1 MGGAIITC
9 VCSPEREQGRILA
22 AVKCWDIIADKQPL
36 AYRLYLKYELRG
48 PTILGCGRRARG
60 AGRFIVHAH
69 DMLTELLEVRAAIML
84 NLNSD
89 EVRCQKS
96 ALRVF
101 VIGAMFS

>member
-48 PTILGCGRRARG
+48 PTIWVVAAEREEPDA
-60 AGRFIVHAH
+60 
-69 DMLTELLEVRAAIML
+69 LLCTPMTCS
-84 NLNSD
+84 LNSW
-89 EVRCQKS
+89 K
-96 ALRVF
+96 
-101 VIGAMFS
+101 